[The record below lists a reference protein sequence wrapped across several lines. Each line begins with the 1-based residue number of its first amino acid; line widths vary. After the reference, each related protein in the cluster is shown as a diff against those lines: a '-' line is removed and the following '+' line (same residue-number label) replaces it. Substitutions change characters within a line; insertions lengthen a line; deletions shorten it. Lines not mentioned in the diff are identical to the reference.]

1 MHRHSARSRL
11 DVSSL
16 FQKQFRIGSFQFK
29 PMYGVPL
36 KSHLE
41 VIGRDIAVPLEEC
54 CSVMYLSGIK
64 EEGLLRINGSS
75 GTFSFSIGD

>member
-1 MHRHSARSRL
+1 
-11 DVSSL
+11 
-16 FQKQFRIGSFQFK
+16 
-29 PMYGVPL
+29 MYGVPL

-75 GTFSFSIGD
+75 GTFSFSIGDKVQDEQRWAPLERGGRGGGRIGDDQ